1 MKVSKTYGQ
10 YLYVSVLD
18 FKDRKEQE
26 MIYKKIKKLIE
37 EWNMTEMVTWCS
49 FTERKGLFASSVIYG
64 IG

>member
-26 MIYKKIKKLIE
+26 KVYKKIKQLIE
-37 EWNMTEMVTWCS
+37 E
-49 FTERKGLFASSVIYG
+49 FK
-64 IG
+64 

>member
-37 EWNMTEMVTWCS
+37 E
-49 FTERKGLFASSVIYG
+49 
-64 IG
+64 